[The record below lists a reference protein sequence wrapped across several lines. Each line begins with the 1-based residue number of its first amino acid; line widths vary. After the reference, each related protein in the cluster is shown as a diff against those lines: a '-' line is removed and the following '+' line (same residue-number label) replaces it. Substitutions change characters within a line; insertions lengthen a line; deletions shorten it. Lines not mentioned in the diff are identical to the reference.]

1 MEKLIFVY
9 NANSGKLN
17 GLMGSLHK
25 VVSPSTYTCKLCELT
40 YNTFGENKVW
50 RDFRENM
57 DIDVDFFHKDEFL
70 KSYASKFGHKFEFPV
85 VLAQAEKGLEVFISK
100 NEFSEI
106 DDLEVLMNTIIERSK
121 LY

>member
-25 VVSPSTYTCKLCELT
+25 VVNPSTYTCKLCELT
-40 YNTFGENKVW
+40 YGTFEEKKAW
-50 RDFRENM
+50 RNFRKSLDFETE
-57 DIDVDFFHKDEFL
+57 FLHKDEFL

-85 VLAQAEKGLEVFISK
+85 ILAQAEKGLEVFISK

-106 DDLEVLMNTIIERSK
+106 DDLEVLMNTIKERLK